1 MGHARYVL
9 ALTMMSFVMA
19 LMLSLSAIALD
30 YYILKHNSLRNLDI
44 DIKSAMDDLLKG
56 NVFSS
61 IVNEISR
68 IYNSEPFNIRR

>member
-19 LMLSLSAIALD
+19 LILSLSAIALD
-30 YYILKHNSLRNLDI
+30 YYILKHNSIRNL

-56 NVFSS
+56 NIFSS
-61 IVNEISR
+61 IANEISK
-68 IYNSEPFNIRR
+68 IYNSEPFKIRH